1 MSVTFRGMPPHRWSS
16 KHFLDS
22 EVQAVRGAIDIMRTI
37 GRFAMVL
44 TVGSMLAACSSTHKP
59 VVVTPD
65 MLQGQIWVMSSL
77 NGEAPVGGKRVTME
91 LTQGSASQGKVNGR
105 GPCNS
110 YFGGY
115 QIEKGAVS
123 FGRIGSTMMACR
135 EPVMQQEMA
144 FHTTLQ
150 KTNQMLMDGRTL
162 TLKEAGG
169 QDSIVF
175 MAETGRVKGEVQSST
190 GGFPRNSQMTIRLSD
205 VSKQDTQLQIIGEQ
219 KIKLK
224 GELHGPVAFD
234 LPYAPHLIQA
244 GHTYAVSV
252 EVRQNGK
259 LLYTSKSHYPLN
271 LDKAALDVK
280 AEPVKTM

>member
-1 MSVTFRGMPPHRWSS
+1 
-16 KHFLDS
+16 
-22 EVQAVRGAIDIMRTI
+22 MRTI

-77 NGEAPVGGKRVTME
+77 NGDAPVGGKRVTME
-91 LTQGSASQGKVNGR
+91 FTQGSSSQGKVNGK

-115 QIEKGAVS
+115 QVEGGAMS

-135 EPVMQQEMA
+135 EPVMQQEMVL
-144 FHTTLQ
+144 HTTLQ
-150 KTNQMLMDGRTL
+150 KMDQMLLDGRKL
-162 TLKEAGG
+162 MLKESAGK
-169 QDSIVF
+169 DSIVF
-175 MAETGRVKGEVQSST
+175 MAETGRVKGQVQSST
-190 GGFPRNSQMTIRLSD
+190 GSFPRNSQMTVRLSD
-205 VSKQDTQLQIIGEQ
+205 VSRQDAHLQMIGEQ

-224 GELHGPVAFD
+224 HEMHGPVAFD
-234 LPYAPHLIQA
+234 LAYAPHLIQA
-244 GHTYAVSV
+244 GHSYAISV

-271 LDKAALDVK
+271 LDKAVLDVT
-280 AEPVKTM
+280 AEPAKTL

>member
-1 MSVTFRGMPPHRWSS
+1 
-16 KHFLDS
+16 
-22 EVQAVRGAIDIMRTI
+22 MRTI
-37 GRFAMVL
+37 GRFATVL
-44 TVGSMLAACSSTHKP
+44 TVSSMLAACSSTHKP

-65 MLQGQIWVMSSL
+65 MLQGQIWVMSSI
-77 NGEAPVGGKRVTME
+77 NGEAPVGGKRITME
-91 LTQGSASQGKVNGR
+91 LAQGSASQGKINGK

-115 QIEKGAVS
+115 QIEKGDFS

-150 KTNQMLMDGRTL
+150 KTNQMLMDGRQL
-162 TLKEAGG
+162 ILKEAGG

-175 MAETGRVKGEVQSST
+175 MAETGRVKGQVQTST
-190 GGFPRNSQMTIRLSD
+190 GSFPRNSQVMIRLSD
-205 VSKQDTQLQIIGEQ
+205 VSKQDAHLQVIGEQ
-219 KIKLK
+219 KIRIK
-224 GELHGPVAFD
+224 GEIHGPVAFD

-244 GHTYAVSV
+244 GHSYAISV

-259 LLYTSKSHYPLN
+259 LLYTSQSHYPLN

-280 AEPVKTM
+280 AEPVKSM